1 VSQAIEARKVSREFR
16 TLCQDNFIRVLLVCI
31 RRNARK
37 YATKSIYMKTFFH
50 DRALTS
56 YEELDI
62 FIMTLM
68 SQHAPPSPDPK
79 KKALRASGAL
89 HPHPQ
94 AVHDEA
100 FLHGEFF
107 DPNDIVQVKY
117 EMLRR
122 HRMDLTPVAEVARA
136 FGTSRQAFYTAG
148 VLFDS
153 QGIPGLIPKRR
164 GPRGA
169 HKCTDEILNFAEQ
182 WKAEHLAERTQSVAE
197 AIEQHFGV
205 TINPRSIDRALT
217 RRKKKRPSS
226 SEEMPS

>member
-1 VSQAIEARKVSREFR
+1 MTHMSKHTPPPPDS
-16 TLCQDNFIRVLLVCI
+16 
-31 RRNARK
+31 K
-37 YATKSIYMKTFFH
+37 KT
-50 DRALTS
+50 
-56 YEELDI
+56 
-62 FIMTLM
+62 
-68 SQHAPPSPDPK
+68 
-79 KKALRASGAL
+79 ALRASGAL

-94 AVHDEA
+94 AVQDEI

-117 EMLRR
+117 EMLRLR
-122 HRMDLTPVAEVARA
+122 RVDLTPVADAARA
-136 FGTSRQAFYTAG
+136 FGTSRQAFYAAEA
-148 VLFDS
+148 LFDS

-182 WKAEHLAERTQSVAE
+182 WKGEHAAERTQSLAE

-205 TINPRSIDRALT
+205 TINPRSIDRALI

-226 SEEMPS
+226 SAEMPS